1 MTNYSESFFSSATR
15 LALFDLFV
23 RTNINIAPTTSVR
36 ISCNQKRI
44 CITLKSIIIVGKR
57 ALNALKLPWA
67 ISPVIGFPPE
77 ALITQEKI
85 YDKPIQPKTNA
96 IKGIY
101 TCSVPDMNHNGM
113 CQQAHTRPNI
123 IFPIQRPY
131 FFQEK
136 AIYNHASLF
145 LLALPLEI
153 PLSTNRAEIYIYWVI
168 TSVTF
173 QHQIIP
179 EYTTPQ

>member
-1 MTNYSESFFSSATR
+1 MSAVEACRTSVLGGHVDECDSCGHIR
-15 LALFDLFV
+15 VSYNSCRNRHCRKSQGLTKV

-44 CITLKSIIIVGKR
+44 CITLRSIIIVGKR
-57 ALNALKLPWA
+57 ALNALKVPWA

-101 TCSVPDMNHNGM
+101 TCSVPDMDHNGM
-113 CQQAHTRPNI
+113 CQPAHTRPNI
-123 IFPIQRPY
+123 IFPTQRPY
-131 FFQEK
+131 FVSRK
-136 AIYNHASLF
+136 GNI
-145 LLALPLEI
+145 
-153 PLSTNRAEIYIYWVI
+153 
-168 TSVTF
+168 
-173 QHQIIP
+173 
-179 EYTTPQ
+179 